1 MSRRRV
7 VTVVGAGL
15 TVALLWWTLRD
26 VSASEVLAEIS
37 TAEPLLLL
45 AAVAVATF
53 SFVLRALRW
62 HVLLLPRF
70 DQTSFGSR
78 FGATCV
84 GFMANNLLPAR
95 IGEFAR
101 AATLTRAER
110 VPLAA
115 SLASLVVER
124 IFDGV
129 ILAVMLFGTMV
140 LPGFPGISESG
151 AAVQRTATVAAAL
164 FGAGMLVLWAMVH
177 QPGPALKAFEHSVGR
192 LLPTHLTDRAISAL
206 ASFIEGLGALHRP
219 GVFLAALGWTV
230 AVWICLASSLWLG
243 LLAFG
248 IDGPGLAGSMFL
260 QAVIAFAVALPSTP
274 GFFGLFEAAARVGLT
289 VYGVSATQIVSFAT
303 SYHILTFVPVTILGL
318 VYVRSFGLSWSDLRR
333 GDELVEASIS
343 PGGQESEANPGDPD
357 R

>member
-15 TVALLWWTLRD
+15 AVALLWWTLRD
-26 VSASEVLAEIS
+26 VSASDVMAEVSA
-37 TAEPLLLL
+37 ADPLLLL

-53 SFVLRALRW
+53 SFVLRTLRW
-62 HVLLLPRF
+62 HILLLPRF
-70 DQTSFGSR
+70 DQTSFRSR
-78 FGATCV
+78 FGATCI

-101 AATLTRAER
+101 AAALSRSAR
-110 VPLAA
+110 VPLAP

-129 ILAVMLFGTMV
+129 VLALMLFGAMS
-140 LPGFPGISESG
+140 LPSFPGISEGG
-151 AAVQRTATVAAAL
+151 AALQRTATVAAAL
-164 FGAGMLVLWAMVH
+164 FGAGMIVLWAMVSR
-177 QPGPALKAFEHSVGR
+177 PGQALRAFEHSVGR
-192 LLPTHLTDRAISAL
+192 LLPTHLTDRMISAL
-206 ASFIEGLGALHRP
+206 ESFIEGLGALHRP

-230 AVWICLASSLWLG
+230 AVWVCLALSLWLG

-248 IDGPGLAGSMFL
+248 IDGPGFVGAVFL
-260 QAVIAFAVALPSTP
+260 QSVIAFAVALPSTP
-274 GFFGLFEAAARVGLT
+274 GFFGLFEAASRVGLT

-318 VYVRSFGLSWSDLRR
+318 VYLRSFGLSWSEVRR
-333 GDELVEASIS
+333 GDEITEASLA
-343 PGGQESEANPGDPD
+343 PADEEAAADGASGP
-357 R
+357 

>member
-1 MSRRRV
+1 MTRRRV
-7 VTVVGAGL
+7 LAVVGTGMA
-15 TVALLWWTLRD
+15 VALLWWTLRD

-37 TAEPLLLL
+37 ASEPLLLL

-70 DQTSFGSR
+70 DQTSFNSR

-101 AATLTRAER
+101 AVALSRSSG
-110 VPLAA
+110 VPLAP

-129 ILAVMLFGTMV
+129 VLALILFGTMA
-140 LPGFPGISESG
+140 LPGFPGIGEGG
-151 AAVQRTATVAAAL
+151 AALQRTATVAAAL
-164 FGAGMLVLWAMVH
+164 FGAGMIVLWAMVRR
-177 QPGPALKAFEHSVGR
+177 PGSALRAFEHSVGR
-192 LLPTHLTDRAISAL
+192 LLPAHLTDRVISAL
-206 ASFIEGLGALHRP
+206 ESFIEGLGALHRP
-219 GVFLAALGWTV
+219 GVFLATLGWTV
-230 AVWICLASSLWLG
+230 AVWVCLAASLWLG

-248 IDGPGLAGSMFL
+248 IEGPGLAGSMFL
-260 QAVIAFAVALPSTP
+260 QSVIAFAVALPSTP
-274 GFFGLFEAAARVGLT
+274 GFFGLFEAASRVGLT
-289 VYGVSATQIVSFAT
+289 VYGVSATEIVSFAT
-303 SYHILTFVPVTILGL
+303 SYHILTFVPVTVLGL
-318 VYVRSFGLSWSDLRR
+318 IYVRSFGLSWSDMRR
-333 GDELVEASIS
+333 GDEIAEATLA
-343 PGGQESEANPGDPD
+343 PGGEEAGATGSTD